1 MSPAPPL
8 TDPRRARGALG
19 ERLAAA
25 HLGARGYRLVE
36 ANYRT
41 RYGELDLV
49 LAGEDALVFCEVKTV
64 VSGRAAGP
72 GAALAAIG
80 PRKRRQVRRM
90 AAQWL
95 ADRRAAGDGRP
106 QRRTLRFDAVGVTLA
121 PGGELISVEHVPDAF

>member
-1 MSPAPPL
+1 MSAASAV
-8 TDPRRARGALG
+8 TDPRRARGAHG

-25 HLGARGYRLVE
+25 YLGVRGLRLLE

-49 LAGEDALVFCEVKTV
+49 LAGPDSLVFCEVKTV
-64 VSGRAAGP
+64 VAGRAAGP
-72 GAALAAIG
+72 GAALEAIG

-95 ADRRAAGDGRP
+95 AERAASGGERP
-106 QRRTLRFDAVGVTLA
+106 RLLRFDAVGITLA
-121 PGGELISVEHVPDAF
+121 PGGAVVSVEHVPDAF

>member
-1 MSPAPPL
+1 MSRERARP
-8 TDPRRARGALG
+8 DPRRSRGALA

-41 RYGELDLV
+41 AYGELDLV
-49 LAGEDALVFCEVKTV
+49 LAGDDALVFCEVKTV
-64 VSGRAAGP
+64 VAGRAHGP

-95 ADRRAAGDGRP
+95 AERRAAVDRP
-106 QRRTLRFDAVGVTLA
+106 HPDALRFDAVGVTLA
-121 PGGELISVEHVPDAF
+121 PGGELVSVEHVPDAF